1 MDLHIESVNK
11 QVYSILKKD
20 ILARKLKPGERIDT
34 KGIAEEYG
42 ISVMPVRSALLQLT
56 TNGLVVNK
64 ERVGFYVRQYT
75 PEELKDIFEVRVM
88 YELYCM
94 NVHSSNID
102 KEHVEE
108 LIKKLEATITPV
120 ELDELDVEM
129 HRMIIYASQNT
140 FLINEYEKLQ
150 ALFSL
155 GVYGGQYE
163 NVVLAK
169 KEHLNIFHAILDGDV
184 QKASKALKQ
193 HLERS
198 REEIIGI
205 YQDL

>member
-1 MDLHIESVNK
+1 MDLHTESVNK

-20 ILARKLKPGERIDT
+20 ILSRKLKPGERIDT

-56 TNGLVVNK
+56 TNGLVINR
-64 ERVGFYVRQYT
+64 ERVGFYVRQYSQ
-75 PEELKDIFEVRVM
+75 EELRDIFEVRIM
-88 YELYCM
+88 YELYCINM
-94 NVHSSNID
+94 HSSKID
-102 KEHVEE
+102 QAHVKEM
-108 LIKKLEATITPV
+108 IRKLEDTITPV

-129 HRMIIYASQNT
+129 HRMIIYASNNS

-150 ALFSL
+150 ALFTL

-163 NVVLAK
+163 NVVIAK
-169 KEHLNIFHAILDGDV
+169 KEHLDIFYAILNGDV
-184 QKASKALKQ
+184 PKASEALKQ

-205 YQDL
+205 YQEL